1 MDCHEEEKRMM
12 WNAYL
17 LRFIN
22 LFFTLRQFLK
32 KIFKV
37 DCIPKQNFQQRE
49 SLLFN
54 IKCH

>member
-1 MDCHEEEKRMM
+1 MARITFKIHQ
-12 WNAYL
+12 
-17 LRFIN
+17 FI
-22 LFFTLRQFLK
+22 LYIETILK